1 MSENLSRIENED
13 SIIGSQN
20 PTLSG
25 TNLPDETSTPEIGEG
40 DPAMNE
46 HEAPTPQN
54 SPDETPSPATG
65 DGNTAV
71 NGREAPTP
79 QNSPDETPS
88 PATGEGDPAVNGRE
102 VPTPQNSPDETP
114 SPATGV
120 RNSADNV
127 TTSVSTSSSNGNQG
141 NEYGKLFL
149 IIVGIFSI
157 FFIGYI
163 IYSGCVLRK
172 SQDAIKQTYYKHIS
186 KADSLYVD
194 LMNYNKDVTSHI
206 LEFNSKVV
214 ADSLIRL
221 SLNGQK
227 LSSKQYESLSSIIL
241 NHSNVIEHCI
251 RQYEAKIYHD
261 SLRLCTERDLLEGQ
275 TKTMVDLHLNKIE
288 HEYTNITIWA
298 AILTIIFLVFSFYS
312 LYKADELI
320 KQGREGVKDISML
333 KNEGE
338 EEIIKLQ
345 NASTRIISETEARI
359 NTFIEAQTSDC
370 ETRINQLLRQY
381 GNVNTQMN
389 NVITQTH
396 TYLNSLHS
404 NGTTESNNNGSTQ
417 TEEEQL

>member
-1 MSENLSRIENED
+1 
-13 SIIGSQN
+13 
-20 PTLSG
+20 
-25 TNLPDETSTPEIGEG
+25 
-40 DPAMNE
+40 
-46 HEAPTPQN
+46 
-54 SPDETPSPATG
+54 
-65 DGNTAV
+65 
-71 NGREAPTP
+71 
-79 QNSPDETPS
+79 
-88 PATGEGDPAVNGRE
+88 
-102 VPTPQNSPDETP
+102 
-114 SPATGV
+114 
-120 RNSADNV
+120 
-127 TTSVSTSSSNGNQG
+127 
-141 NEYGKLFL
+141 
-149 IIVGIFSI
+149 
-157 FFIGYI
+157 
-163 IYSGCVLRK
+163 
-172 SQDAIKQTYYKHIS
+172 
-186 KADSLYVD
+186 
-194 LMNYNKDVTSHI
+194 
-206 LEFNSKVV
+206 
-214 ADSLIRL
+214 
-221 SLNGQK
+221 
-227 LSSKQYESLSSIIL
+227 
-241 NHSNVIEHCI
+241 
-251 RQYEAKIYHD
+251 
-261 SLRLCTERDLLEGQ
+261 
-275 TKTMVDLHLNKIE
+275 MVDLHLNKIE

>member
-13 SIIGSQN
+13 SIIESQN
-20 PTLSG
+20 PTLLG
-25 TNLPDETSTPEIGEG
+25 PDLPDETSTPATCDGN
-40 DPAMNE
+40 PAVNG
-46 HEAPTPQN
+46 HEVPTPQN
-54 SPDETPSPATG
+54 SSDETPSSATG
-65 DGNTAV
+65 NGN
-71 NGREAPTP
+71 
-79 QNSPDETPS
+79 
-88 PATGEGDPAVNGRE
+88 PAVNGRE
-102 VPTPQNSPDETP
+102 VPIPQNSRNETP
-114 SPATGV
+114 SPTTGV
-120 RNSADNV
+120 RNPADNV
-127 TTSVSTSSSNGNQG
+127 TTSASTSSSNGNQG
-141 NEYGKLFL
+141 NEYGKLFI

-172 SQDAIKQTYYKHIS
+172 SQDAIKQTYYEHIS

-194 LMNYNKDVTSHI
+194 LMKYNKDVTSHI

-227 LSSKQYESLSSIIL
+227 LSPKQYESLSSIIL

-320 KQGREGVKDISML
+320 KQGREGLKEISML
-333 KNEGE
+333 KKKGE
-338 EEIIKLQ
+338 EEIRKLQ
-345 NASTRIISETEARI
+345 DDSISIITNTEDRI
-359 NTFIEAQTSDC
+359 NTFIETQTNDC
-370 ETRINQLLRQY
+370 EARINQMLRQY
-381 GNVNTQMN
+381 ENVNTQMT
-389 NVITQTH
+389 NVITQAY
-396 TYLNSLHS
+396 TYLNSLNS
-404 NGTTESNNNGSTQ
+404 NGRTESNNNGSTQ
-417 TEEEQL
+417 EEEQ